1 MIIDTKNK
9 TIKIEG
15 KVSLEEL
22 AGTIKE
28 LIKRFPKGE
37 WKEYALE
44 PYKNNFEL
52 EPIKIPYVPYIPYTP
67 PEPNSPWIVTYTD
80 SACDFEL
87 EGKAGINYT
96 SESEWNEALKKLN
109 NDSIF

>member
-44 PYKNNFEL
+44 PYKNNFEVKEVIKTPRVIRDDVY
-52 EPIKIPYVPYIPYTP
+52 EPFKPYECIPP
-67 PEPNSPWIVTYTD
+67 PWTVTCTD
-80 SACDFEL
+80 GAYNFEAEL
-87 EGKAGINYT
+87 NY
-96 SESEWNEALKKLN
+96 
-109 NDSIF
+109 